1 MRSAALLLAV
11 VIGVAALQAHP
22 EIAEALERL
31 NVQIKAAPADADL
44 YLERGD
50 LYARH
55 EEWVPAEANFL
66 TAAEL
71 APRHP
76 GVARSRAALALATGQ
91 PREAR
96 SLLDIAVAGLPRD
109 PLARLLR
116 ARTLAALGERAAAV
130 ADLDAVLTLV
140 TAPSP
145 DLFLQKAALLEPVE
159 ALRSLEEGIARI
171 GPVVVLH
178 LRAAALEESLG
189 RIDDAARRLDH
200 LATSSERPELWL
212 RRKGDLFTR
221 AARPADAQAAY
232 AAALAA
238 TATLPDWL
246 RNSPETVT
254 FVREL
259 SSLAPT
265 TR

>member
-1 MRSAALLLAV
+1 MRSAAPLLAA

-22 EIAEALERL
+22 EIADALERL
-31 NVQIKAAPADADL
+31 NAQIKAAPADAEL

-76 GVARSRAALALATGQ
+76 GVARARGALALATGH

-96 SLLDIAVAGLPRD
+96 PLLDAAVAGLPQD
-109 PLARLLR
+109 PLPRLLR
-116 ARTLAALGERAAAV
+116 ARAHAALGERAAAV
-130 ADLDAVLTLV
+130 ADLDAVLALV
-140 TAPSP
+140 ATPSP
-145 DLFLQKAALLEPVE
+145 ELWLQKAALLEPAE
-159 ALRSLEEGIARI
+159 ALRAVEEGIARI

-189 RIDDAARRLDH
+189 RIDDAACRLDQ
-200 LATSSERPELWL
+200 LASGSERPELWL

-221 AARPADAQAAY
+221 AARPGEARAAY

-238 TATLPDWL
+238 AATLPDWL
-246 RNSPETVT
+246 RHSPEIVT

-259 SSLAPT
+259 SSLAPAT
-265 TR
+265 P